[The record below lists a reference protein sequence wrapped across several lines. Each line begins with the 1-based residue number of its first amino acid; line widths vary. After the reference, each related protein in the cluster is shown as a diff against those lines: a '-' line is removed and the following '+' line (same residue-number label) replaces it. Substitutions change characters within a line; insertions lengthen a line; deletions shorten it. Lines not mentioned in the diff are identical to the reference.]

1 VSINKPELWLS
12 RFNTPTITLMVQM
25 VDEEGNLSNEHLKL
39 KLEVTQAVIDS
50 VKEAMKERDEQRF
63 S

>member
-1 VSINKPELWLS
+1 MSINKPELWLS